1 MIYLSIILNIINLVS
16 ISVIIHRLIK
26 KEESDLK
33 NTNQTNNLI
42 KDNQQYFSEI
52 INNLD
57 FIQAELTKMSRN
69 SQIPKVEIPQ
79 IKELN
84 NLIENLSTSINQIPN
99 ESIQIELQKINIAI
113 SQLQKLNNS
122 AKNLSV
128 NETKITN
135 SLKLFEIP
143 KHSVC
148 LFDYNSDFSEIIKKI
163 KAINNIKDFLAK
175 NECKESQIFLKNLKQ
190 YMIKIDKFEKKYKD
204 NSLDEDEY
212 SEELSSIFIKI
223 IQRNFF
229 DKLILSCYRG
239 LNYDKHKKN
248 FYLKL
253 ITYLM
258 NYLKNINIYSDN
270 YDKYIT
276 GQKYPY
282 NMEFV
287 DISISK
293 TTETDK
299 HETIKEVE
307 MLPYFLNY
315 FDENEE
321 IDKYN
326 IQGKMTIFS
335 INGGL

>member
-1 MIYLSIILNIINLVS
+1 
-16 ISVIIHRLIK
+16 
-26 KEESDLK
+26 
-33 NTNQTNNLI
+33 
-42 KDNQQYFSEI
+42 
-52 INNLD
+52 
-57 FIQAELTKMSRN
+57 
-69 SQIPKVEIPQ
+69 
-79 IKELN
+79 
-84 NLIENLSTSINQIPN
+84 
-99 ESIQIELQKINIAI
+99 
-113 SQLQKLNNS
+113 
-122 AKNLSV
+122 
-128 NETKITN
+128 
-135 SLKLFEIP
+135 
-143 KHSVC
+143 
-148 LFDYNSDFSEIIKKI
+148 
-163 KAINNIKDFLAK
+163 
-175 NECKESQIFLKNLKQ
+175 
-190 YMIKIDKFEKKYKD
+190 
-204 NSLDEDEY
+204 
-212 SEELSSIFIKI
+212 
-223 IQRNFF
+223 
-229 DKLILSCYRG
+229 
-239 LNYDKHKKN
+239 
-248 FYLKL
+248 
-253 ITYLM
+253 M